1 MEGEKGKNYSNHPK
15 SEKLPKEHV
24 DETAPAANFSGKECP
39 PGSKTGGNQPGIQ
52 SRSTDTLATPAES
65 EATKTHDTCSTSS
78 TALSTL
84 RADLNLKPKY
94 SLKQARTIDNR
105 TLTDDQLTCLDQYI
119 FNKLMIADHNV
130 LELPLNKCKTN
141 NNYDSDDSEDEV
153 VDADEIVVH
162 PMDALISIFYGSDIS
177 LRRYLA
183 VKLSE
188 CQLSVPFLLPNLEE
202 TSEKVTILL
211 SALENITKS
220 WSSGLDDNKN
230 VRHVFATEHQFP
242 VVSFIRIDQTTMSK
256 SSLINKIMSDG
267 STDHRFFFHKDM
279 KGGNIERKVV
289 DGLVELSWYLP
300 GENRE
305 QILQQEIC
313 FANLRGDAAN
323 FKIQLNVILKISSV
337 VCVVLPSECPV
348 ENLTDIIEKATVS
361 GAKLV
366 VIFCEKA
373 HANEKSQMHINAEAH
388 KKYLKELKNK
398 YGKMVS
404 LITKAK
410 KPNEYD
416 FLQTIRRSIQ
426 KNINNVTA
434 KPLVD
439 LASWTSESGIQHD
452 ENQTNTLFSKGAD
465 NWLKMKIEDAK
476 DLLSLQKNVPEF
488 AKLERELHRQKHR
501 DGKSVEEYQN
511 EIQERI
517 GENELARKESFRHLD
532 ERIIN
537 CFKSL
542 VNMNETERNQALNKV
557 KHQLD
562 KTSLEVITKLHQ
574 EYCTLSLDL
583 QRQETRRDK
592 GLKTINTQAPEEKR
606 LKELEESISKHS
618 FGLEHIIR
626 ELAQLYEIEGSK
638 YDYAGVAAEMLLSGQ
653 PLEILDG
660 DSFYIP
666 PRWLDAVFDKLEDKT
681 KNAKIFIISVVG
693 IQSSGKSTMLNTMF
707 GLEFPVSAGRCTRG
721 VFASLI
727 PVSDSLKT
735 VSEFDYVLVIDT
747 EGLRGSADPQLRVH
761 DNELA
766 TFAIGV
772 ADLTIVNIFGENHN
786 TMKDFLEIAVH
797 AFLKMKLVEEKKKK
811 SCKFVHQNVTATNA
825 TEKLVGNRFNL
836 RQGLDEMTK
845 LAAIQEKCEDK
856 YNKFNDIISFNEN
869 EDVFYLP
876 SLLKGN
882 PPMAPVNPKYGEAVQ
897 KIKKEVI
904 AVMCS
909 KRSAYHSVFQF
920 RRRVINLWKAILK
933 EDFIFSL
940 RNTIEVRA
948 RMSLDRKYFEKSVAI
963 MVAGMAELEK
973 RIMVAL
979 ERCSAA
985 DEREKRW
992 ADSRTKIDEEAE
1004 DLAGEMAQE
1013 MNEFFETDE
1022 DKTTVEQ
1029 WKEHIL
1035 TKIKEEKEIHIL
1047 EVKKKCLSTFNHLQ
1061 RVQDIKDKGRTY
1073 EEELLENAKSFITSA
1088 YDIEDAEKM
1097 NEDFEEQ
1104 WQKWIEKVPPCQE
1117 IKIDINKEIVDYLST
1132 KVPVLSQE
1140 IREKINK
1147 QGHIISNY
1155 LDSKGDI
1162 FVDDLTFE
1170 INWKGF
1176 FKMAPSVVQNA
1187 EKSRHLPDAK
1197 RIRKFSI
1204 TKALH
1209 LARSAS
1215 SESGIRFNC
1224 NYIIQMTQIVITTIE
1239 EATKKFPFKFKNS
1252 LQCDTLLHTFAKAY
1266 PIFHEMEE
1274 RFCQERDI
1282 RSQMEK
1288 DLRPRLEQYFL
1299 NVCTK
1304 MGKEMLAA
1312 TSFCDVLENQI
1323 ESALNS
1329 SMGPL
1334 VTRKISK
1341 ENKFQNKSQFH
1352 ARVLIQLGED
1362 GKFGPYIPYLENQL
1376 GFLRTK
1382 LMESIEKFC
1391 LERIPASVDS
1401 LLKNEVKRFEDEV
1414 LSAISKASDETE
1426 KMNTQATGSRKLDFW
1441 IERFVEECPSLAI
1454 KKEMFSVATM
1464 ENLENIDLFRNEV
1477 NEKVSS
1483 HFESLNKLVVDLEMF
1498 RQWNPSPV
1506 DCLSNTMFSC
1516 ICSCPFCETL
1526 CDHAIPNHDVH
1537 SALSH
1542 RPLGIIGYKEEKT
1555 RKLATDDCTERIG
1568 GGKRFQNPDTDW
1580 EWHLYKEY
1588 RSVND
1593 YYKSWNICKNSTNK
1607 QRMYWQWFM
1616 AKFSHELAKFHGAEM
1631 PYKTFWKRII
1641 FDKVKKN
1648 LQEEYLL

>member
-1 MEGEKGKNYSNHPK
+1 
-15 SEKLPKEHV
+15 
-24 DETAPAANFSGKECP
+24 
-39 PGSKTGGNQPGIQ
+39 
-52 SRSTDTLATPAES
+52 
-65 EATKTHDTCSTSS
+65 
-78 TALSTL
+78 
-84 RADLNLKPKY
+84 
-94 SLKQARTIDNR
+94 
-105 TLTDDQLTCLDQYI
+105 
-119 FNKLMIADHNV
+119 MIADYNV

-141 NNYDSDDSEDEV
+141 NNYDSDDSEDEF
-153 VDADEIVVH
+153 VDADETLVH
-162 PMDALISIFYGSDIS
+162 PMDALIGIFYCSDIS
-177 LRRYLA
+177 LRRYIA

-188 CQLSVPFLLPNLEE
+188 CQLSVPFLLPDPGAP
-202 TSEKVTILL
+202 SEKVTILL

-313 FANLRGDAAN
+313 FANLRGDAGN

-348 ENLTDIIEKATVS
+348 ENLTDIIEKATFS
-361 GAKLV
+361 GAKPV

-373 HANEKSQMHINAEAH
+373 HANEKSHTNEEAH
-388 KKYLKELKNK
+388 KKYLKGLKKK

-404 LITKAK
+404 FITKAK

-416 FLQTIRRSIQ
+416 FLQTIRNSIQ

-439 LASWTSESGIQHD
+439 FASWTSESGIQHD
-452 ENQTNTLFSKGAD
+452 DNQENTLFSKAAD
-465 NWLKMKIEDAK
+465 DWLKMKIEDAK
-476 DLLSLQKNVPEF
+476 NLLSLQKNVPEF

-517 GENELARKESFRHLD
+517 GENELARKESFKHLD
-532 ERIIN
+532 EKIIY

-542 VNMNETERNQALNKV
+542 ANMNETERNQALNKL
-557 KHQLD
+557 KHRLD
-562 KTSLEVITKLHQ
+562 KMSLEVITKLHQ
-574 EYCTLSLDL
+574 EYCSLSLDL
-583 QRQETRRDK
+583 QRKNTRKDEGLETV
-592 GLKTINTQAPEEKR
+592 NTQVPEEKR
-606 LKELEESISKHS
+606 LKELKESISKHS

-626 ELAQLYEIEGSK
+626 ELAQLYEIEESE
-638 YDYAGVAAEMLLSGQ
+638 YDYAGAAADMLLSGQ

-660 DSFYIP
+660 DSFYIQ
-666 PRWLDAVFDKLEDKT
+666 PRWFEAVFTKLEQKT
-681 KNAKIFIISVVG
+681 KNAKIFVISVVG

-721 VFASLI
+721 VFASLL
-727 PVSDSLKT
+727 PVSDSLK
-735 VSEFDYVLVIDT
+735 SASKFDYVLIIDT

-825 TEKLVGNRFNL
+825 TEKLVDNRFNL

-845 LAAIQEKCEDK
+845 LAAIQEKCDDK

-909 KRSAYHSVFQF
+909 KRSAYHTVSQF
-920 RRRVINLWKAILK
+920 RKRVINLWKAILK

-963 MVAGMAELEK
+963 MVAGMAEFER
-973 RIMVAL
+973 RIIVAL
-979 ERCSAA
+979 ERCLTA

-1004 DLAGEMAQE
+1004 DLAGKMAQE
-1013 MNEFFETDE
+1013 MNDFFETDE

-1029 WKEHIL
+1029 WKEHTL

-1061 RVQDIKDKGRTY
+1061 RVQDIKDKGRNY

-1088 YDIEDAEKM
+1088 YDIEDTEKM
-1097 NEDFEEQ
+1097 NEAFDEQ

-1132 KVPVLSQE
+1132 KIPVLSQE
-1140 IREKINK
+1140 IREKIDK
-1147 QGHIISNY
+1147 QGDIISNY
-1155 LDSKGDI
+1155 LDSEGDI
-1162 FVDDLTFE
+1162 VVDDLTFE
-1170 INWKGF
+1170 IKWMGF
-1176 FKMAPSVVQNA
+1176 FKMAPSRVQNA
-1187 EKSRHLPDAK
+1187 EKLRHLPDAK
-1197 RIRKFSI
+1197 RIRKTSI

-1215 SESGIRFNC
+1215 SEPGNRFNC
-1224 NYIIQMTQIVITTIE
+1224 NYIIQMTQIVISTIE
-1239 EATKKFPFKFKNS
+1239 EATKEFPFKFKNS

-1288 DLRPRLEQYFL
+1288 DLRPRLQQYFL
-1299 NVCTK
+1299 NVCRK

-1312 TSFCDVLENQI
+1312 TSFGDVLEN
-1323 ESALNS
+1323 
-1329 SMGPL
+1329 
-1334 VTRKISK
+1334 
-1341 ENKFQNKSQFH
+1341 
-1352 ARVLIQLGED
+1352 
-1362 GKFGPYIPYLENQL
+1362 
-1376 GFLRTK
+1376 
-1382 LMESIEKFC
+1382 
-1391 LERIPASVDS
+1391 
-1401 LLKNEVKRFEDEV
+1401 
-1414 LSAISKASDETE
+1414 
-1426 KMNTQATGSRKLDFW
+1426 
-1441 IERFVEECPSLAI
+1441 
-1454 KKEMFSVATM
+1454 
-1464 ENLENIDLFRNEV
+1464 
-1477 NEKVSS
+1477 
-1483 HFESLNKLVVDLEMF
+1483 
-1498 RQWNPSPV
+1498 
-1506 DCLSNTMFSC
+1506 
-1516 ICSCPFCETL
+1516 
-1526 CDHAIPNHDVH
+1526 
-1537 SALSH
+1537 
-1542 RPLGIIGYKEEKT
+1542 
-1555 RKLATDDCTERIG
+1555 
-1568 GGKRFQNPDTDW
+1568 
-1580 EWHLYKEY
+1580 
-1588 RSVND
+1588 
-1593 YYKSWNICKNSTNK
+1593 
-1607 QRMYWQWFM
+1607 
-1616 AKFSHELAKFHGAEM
+1616 
-1631 PYKTFWKRII
+1631 
-1641 FDKVKKN
+1641 
-1648 LQEEYLL
+1648 